1 MPTRVVC
8 LGGGHG
14 AVKVAQKLA
23 PAIRRGL
30 IEATFID
37 RDNFAVFHGFIH
49 EMLCAKLQPSSIAN
63 PARRVFPPANFHNAE
78 IEKIDLD
85 AQTVTTSR
93 ALDGR
98 QYVLP
103 YDHLV
108 FMVGSQDDLSR
119 YAGTAEHAQKLKT
132 YWDCFKCRNHIVGML
147 EMAAIETDPV
157 ERSRLL
163 TFVIVGGNFG
173 GVEVATEL
181 QDYLQLLTKTQYRT
195 IHPDEPKVILIHSGD
210 RILPELRAHHEP
222 LIVWAEKFLQT
233 SGLEFRYK
241 TRVAAATPDEVVL
254 NTGER
259 IETRTIISCS
269 GTAPSP
275 LLEGLALE
283 RDERGRV
290 KVDEHMRALGR
301 TNIWAG
307 GDCAAVP
314 HPKGGSC
321 PPLAIYAMTQGQM
334 IAKNITASV
343 AGKSLRRYRF
353 TGIGDACS
361 LGRRR
366 AVAHV
371 RGIRF
376 TGLVAWIAWRL
387 MLLSFVES
395 FDRKVRIFIDWLLWP
410 VLGRDV
416 INIRMDEPYGI
427 RQQHYEPGQEII
439 REGEI
444 GRRLYIIMDGE
455 VEVSRSGPDGPK
467 ILATLGRGQH
477 FGEIAV
483 FKDARRTASV
493 HARTKVELLSV
504 GQGESKA
511 LGSVL
516 PAFGEAFATT
526 PVQVPAAEAIPTG
539 APPSGEGD
547 SAADDTGRPF

>member
-1 MPTRVVC
+1 MMPTRVVC

-14 AVKVAQKLA
+14 ALKVAKKLR

-30 IEATFID
+30 VDATFID

-49 EMLCAKLQPSSIAN
+49 EMLCGKLQPSHIAN

-108 FMVGSQDDLSR
+108 LMLGSNDDLSR

-132 YWDCFKCRNHIVGML
+132 YWDCFKCRNHIIGMM
-147 EMAAIETDPV
+147 EMAAIETDPI
-157 ERSRLL
+157 ERRRLL
-163 TFVIVGGNFG
+163 TFIVVGGNFG
-173 GVEVATEL
+173 GTEVASEL
-181 QDYLQLLTKTQYRT
+181 QEYLQLLTKTEYPSIR
-195 IHPDEPKVILIHSGD
+195 PEEPKVILVHSGD
-210 RILPELRAHHEP
+210 RILPELRQHHEP
-222 LIVWAEKFLQT
+222 LITWAEKFLAT
-233 SGLEFRYK
+233 SGLEFRFNTK
-241 TRVAAATPDEVVL
+241 VAAATPEEVVL
-254 NTGER
+254 SSGER
-259 IETRTIISCS
+259 ISTRTIISCS

-275 LLEGLALE
+275 LLEGLALQ

-290 KVDEHMRALGR
+290 MVDEYMRAVGR

-314 HPKGGSC
+314 HPKGGNC
-321 PPLAIYAMTQGQM
+321 PPLAVYAMTQGQQ
-334 IAKNITASV
+334 IAKNIAATV
-343 AGKSLRRYRF
+343 EGKNLKPYRF

-366 AVAHV
+366 AVAHIK
-371 RGIRF
+371 GIRF

-387 MLLSFVES
+387 ILLSFVES
-395 FDRKVRIFIDWLLWP
+395 RDRKVRIFIDWLLWP
-410 VLGRDV
+410 ILGRDA

-427 RQQHYEPGQEII
+427 RRQHYEPGQEII

-444 GRRLYIIMDGE
+444 GRRMYIIWEGE
-455 VEVSRSGPDGPK
+455 VEVSHTGPSGREV
-467 ILATLGRGQH
+467 LATLGRGQH

-483 FKDARRTASV
+483 FQDARRTATV

-511 LGSVL
+511 LSVL
-516 PAFGEAFATT
+516 RSFGDAMGATPASALADAR
-526 PVQVPAAEAIPTG
+526 PVPSAPAIARQADGDI
-539 APPSGEGD
+539 AP
-547 SAADDTGRPF
+547 R

>member
-14 AVKVAQKLA
+14 AVKVAKTLRRV
-23 PAIRRGL
+23 IRSGL
-30 IEATFID
+30 VEATIID

-49 EMLCAKLQPSSIAN
+49 EMLCAKLQPTHVAN
-63 PARRVFPPANFHNAE
+63 PARRVFPPAHFHNAE

-85 AQTVTTSR
+85 AQTITTSR

-108 FMVGSQDDLSR
+108 LMLGSNDDLSR
-119 YAGTAEHAQKLKT
+119 YSGTAEHAQKLKT
-132 YWDCFKCRNHIVGML
+132 YWDCFKCRNHLVSMM
-147 EMAAIETDPV
+147 EMAAIETDPI
-157 ERSRLL
+157 ERRRLL

-181 QDYLQLLTKTQYRT
+181 QDYLQLLTKTEYPS
-195 IHPDEPKVILIHSGD
+195 IGSEEPKVVLIHSGN
-210 RILPELRAHHEP
+210 RILPELLSHHEP
-222 LIVWAEKFLQT
+222 LVEWAEKFLQT
-233 SGLEFRYK
+233 SGVEFRFN

-259 IETRTIISCS
+259 IPSRTVISCS

-275 LLEGLALE
+275 LLEGLDLE

-290 KVDEHMRALGR
+290 KVDEHMRVLGR

-314 HPKGGSC
+314 DPKGGTC
-321 PPLAIYAMTQGQM
+321 PPLAVYAMTQGDM
-334 IAKNITASV
+334 IAKNITATVEGS
-343 AGKSLRRYRF
+343 SLKRYRF
-353 TGIGDACS
+353 TGLGDACS

-371 RGIRF
+371 KGFRI
-376 TGLVAWIAWRL
+376 TGRLAWIVWR
-387 MLLSFVES
+387 MFLLSFVES
-395 FDRKVRIFIDWLLWP
+395 YDRKVRIVLDWLLWP
-410 VLGRDV
+410 ILGREI

-427 RQQHYEPGQEII
+427 RRQLYEPGQEII

-444 GRRLYIIMDGE
+444 GRRLYIVMEGE
-455 VEVSRSGPDGPK
+455 VEVSRASPSGSEV
-467 ILATLGRGQH
+467 LATLGRGQH

-483 FKDARRTASV
+483 FQDSRRTASV
-493 HARTKVELLSV
+493 RARTKVELLSV

-511 LGSVL
+511 LVSALRWFGDAVGAT
-516 PAFGEAFATT
+516 PA
-526 PVQVPAAEAIPTG
+526 PAAGGDGLMPPAV
-539 APPSGEGD
+539 APQAEGKI
-547 SAADDTGRPF
+547 APR

>member
-14 AVKVAQKLA
+14 AVKVAKKLR
-23 PAIRRGL
+23 PAIRSGL

-63 PARRVFPPANFHNAE
+63 PARRVFPPAHFHNAE
-78 IEKIDLD
+78 IDKIDLD

-108 FMVGSQDDLSR
+108 LMLGSNDDLSR

-157 ERSRLL
+157 ERRRLL

-181 QDYLQLLTKTQYRT
+181 EEYFNLLTKTQYRS
-195 IHPDEPKVILIHSGD
+195 IGPEEPRVVVVHSGD
-210 RILPELRAHHEP
+210 RILPELMPHHVP
-222 LIVWAEKFLQT
+222 LVEWAEKFLQN
-233 SGLEFRYK
+233 SSLEFRFNTK
-241 TRVAAATPDEVVL
+241 VVAATPDEVVL
-254 NTGER
+254 STGER
-259 IETRTIISCS
+259 IATRTIISCS

-275 LLEGLALE
+275 LLEGLALQ

-290 KVDEHMRALGR
+290 KVDENMRALGR

-314 HPKGGSC
+314 HPKGGNC
-321 PPLAIYAMTQGQM
+321 PPLAVYAMTHGKM
-334 IAKNITASV
+334 IAKNITATV
-343 AGKSLRRYRF
+343 AGKALKRYRF

-366 AVAHV
+366 AVSHV

-376 TGLVAWIAWRL
+376 TGLIAWIAWRL
-387 MLLSFVES
+387 ILLSFVES
-395 FDRKVRIFIDWLLWP
+395 PDRKVRIFIDWLLWP
-410 VLGRDV
+410 ILGRDV

-444 GRRLYIIMDGE
+444 GRRLYIVMDGE
-455 VEVSRSGPDGPK
+455 VEVSQAGPAGPK
-467 ILATLGRGQH
+467 IIATLGRGQH

-483 FKDARRTASV
+483 FQDARRTASV

-511 LGSVL
+511 LGSAL
-516 PAFGEAFATT
+516 RSFGEAVGVMPARPGDAAGSAQ
-526 PVQVPAAEAIPTG
+526 PVAAIR
-539 APPSGEGD
+539 GEGEIAP
-547 SAADDTGRPF
+547 S